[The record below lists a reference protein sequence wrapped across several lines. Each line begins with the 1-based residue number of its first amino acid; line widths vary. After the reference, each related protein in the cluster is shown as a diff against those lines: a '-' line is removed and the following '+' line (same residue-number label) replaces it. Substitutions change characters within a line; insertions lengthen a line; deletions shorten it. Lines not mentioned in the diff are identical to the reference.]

1 VLSCFSAVTV
11 LDPTPFYPP
20 YDFTFSLP
28 SYSQSHE
35 PPSELVREC
44 GFSPELDMALR
55 YATSGF
61 NRQILV
67 PRTQTAN
74 NLLDFFKMHRTQ
86 TELAEREQLHRQL
99 GVWVEE
105 DTGGKDNPFAKDY
118 DVRENDRITQL
129 SPRVN
134 DKCEFPVGSD
144 VTNVCS

>member
-1 VLSCFSAVTV
+1 
-11 LDPTPFYPP
+11 
-20 YDFTFSLP
+20 
-28 SYSQSHE
+28 
-35 PPSELVREC
+35 
-44 GFSPELDMALR
+44 MALR

-105 DTGGKDNPFAKDY
+105 ETGGKENPFARNF
-118 DVRENDRITQL
+118 DVRENDRIVEL
-129 SPRVN
+129 SPRVS
-134 DKCEFPVGSD
+134 DKCEFPMGSV
-144 VTNVCS
+144 VTNVYS